1 MLSVNWRL
9 YWIFEKKKI
18 KSLTT
23 IYEIK

>member
-9 YWIFEKKKI
+9 YWIFEKKKN